1 MYSTN
6 DILEAVLLI
15 LPRLEELLGTET
27 GQQVNTQIQQLLH
40 QIQAKEA
47 VENQLLELL
56 AQHEPTRQEMKKQ
69 LGRSEDSDR
78 TTKGIGYAPLPG
90 DSTYAPLLG
99 DSEPLPKPQFK
110 CPHCEYTWSRLKL
123 GKPTPFC
130 SVHKVLL
137 KPVL

>member
-1 MYSTN
+1 MSFT
-6 DILEAVLLI
+6 DTHLEAVLLI

-27 GQQVNTQIQQLLH
+27 GRQVNTQIQHLLH
-40 QIQAKEA
+40 QIQAEEA

-78 TTKGIGYAPLPG
+78 TTKGLGYAPLP
-90 DSTYAPLLG
+90 G

-110 CPHCEYTWSRLKL
+110 CPHCDHTWSRLKL

-130 SVHKVLL
+130 PAHKVLL
-137 KPVL
+137 EPVL